1 MNFEAILFD
10 LGNTLVTRTVK
21 EKNLMLKALETIDLK
36 TKSTLPED
44 DGSSL
49 GRLSSTYVK
58 LYREMD
64 YLRETFLIEVP
75 IDVWL
80 NNLLIQTYDE
90 KIAASIMDFAKET
103 VIEARSSFVKT
114 FDKVANMLKELK
126 ENFQLGIISNVSSEE
141 VVYQI
146 VSNLNIE
153 HFFEVIVTSAGF
165 GVRKPYPGIFYYAL
179 RGLGVEKIDS
189 VIFVGD
195 SMIHDIKGAK
205 KLGMKTILISNNK
218 EKLKEAD
225 ITIDEVK
232 KVIDVIPNLH

>member
-1 MNFEAILFD
+1 MDFEAILFD

-21 EKNLMLKALETIDLK
+21 EKNLMLKALEKIDLK
-36 TKSTLPED
+36 AKSIISED
-44 DGSSL
+44 DESSL
-49 GRLSSTYVK
+49 GRLSSIYVK
-58 LYREMD
+58 LYRDM
-64 YLRETFLIEVP
+64 YYFRETFLIEIP

-90 KIAASIMDFAKET
+90 RIATSIMDFAKET

-114 FDKVANMLKELK
+114 FDKVTNMLTELK
-126 ENFQLGIISNVSSEE
+126 KDYQLGIISNVSSEE

-146 VSNLNIE
+146 VSDLNIDR
-153 HFFEVIVTSAGF
+153 FFEVIITSAGF

-205 KLGMKTILISNNK
+205 KLGMKTILISNYE
-218 EKLKEAD
+218 EKSKEAD
-225 ITIDEVK
+225 ITIDEVR
-232 KVIDVIPNLH
+232 KVIDVIPNLR

>member
-1 MNFEAILFD
+1 MDFEAILFD

-21 EKNLMLKALETIDLK
+21 EKNLMLKALEKIDLK
-36 TKSTLPED
+36 ANSIISEED
-44 DGSSL
+44 ESSL
-49 GRLSSTYVK
+49 GRLSSIYVK
-58 LYREMD
+58 LYRDMD
-64 YLRETFLIEVP
+64 YFRETFLIEIP

-90 KIAASIMDFAKET
+90 RIATSIMDFAKET

-126 ENFQLGIISNVSSEE
+126 KDYQLGIISNVSSEE

-146 VSNLNIE
+146 VSDLNID
-153 HFFEVIVTSAGF
+153 HFFEVIITSAGF

-205 KLGMKTILISNNK
+205 KLGMKTILISNYE
-218 EKLKEAD
+218 EKSKEAD
-225 ITIDEVK
+225 ITIDEVR
-232 KVIDVIPNLH
+232 KVIDVIPNLR

>member
-1 MNFEAILFD
+1 MEFEAILFD

-21 EKNLMLKALETIDLK
+21 EKNLMLKALEKIDLK
-36 TKSTLPED
+36 AKSTISED
-44 DGSSL
+44 DESSL
-49 GRLSSTYVK
+49 GRLSSIYVK
-58 LYREMD
+58 LYRDMD
-64 YLRETFLIEVP
+64 YLRETFLIEIP

-114 FDKVANMLKELK
+114 FDKVVNMLKELK
-126 ENFQLGIISNVSSEE
+126 KDYRLGIISNVSSEE

-146 VSNLNIE
+146 VSNLNID

-179 RGLGVEKIDS
+179 RGLGVEKINS

-195 SMIHDIKGAK
+195 SVIHDIKGAK
-205 KLGMKTILISNNK
+205 KLGMKTILISNYK

-225 ITIDEVK
+225 ITIDKVR

>member
-1 MNFEAILFD
+1 MDFEAILFD

-21 EKNLMLKALETIDLK
+21 EKNLMLKALEKIDLK
-36 TKSTLPED
+36 AKSIISED
-44 DGSSL
+44 DEPSL
-49 GRLSSTYVK
+49 GRLSSIYVK
-58 LYREMD
+58 LYRDMD
-64 YLRETFLIEVP
+64 YFRETFLIEIP

-80 NNLLIQTYDE
+80 NNLLIQTYNE
-90 KIAASIMDFAKET
+90 RIATSIMDFAKET

-114 FDKVANMLKELK
+114 FDKVVNMLKELK
-126 ENFQLGIISNVSSEE
+126 KDYQLGIISNVSSEE

-146 VSNLNIE
+146 VSDLNIDR
-153 HFFEVIVTSAGF
+153 FFEVIITSAGF

-205 KLGMKTILISNNK
+205 KLGMKTILISNYK
-218 EKLKEAD
+218 EKPKEAD
-225 ITIDEVK
+225 ITIDEVR
-232 KVIDVIPNLH
+232 KVIDVIPNLR